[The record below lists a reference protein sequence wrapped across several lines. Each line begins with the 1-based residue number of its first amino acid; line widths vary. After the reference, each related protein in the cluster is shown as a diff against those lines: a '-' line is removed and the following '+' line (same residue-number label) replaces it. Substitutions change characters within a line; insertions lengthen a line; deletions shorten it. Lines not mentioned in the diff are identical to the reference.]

1 MACSRNYRDH
11 PLHMLCLGFV
21 STGNDGLDIF
31 FIVTILM
38 LQLGSFTVAYECVVW
53 LQYVITSER
62 GLLRHA
68 IQQLKKIPLK
78 EQRGPQERLH
88 LKTLQ
93 CRVDN
98 EEISFLE
105 SFLSP
110 IRSWADKQLGD
121 YHLHFAEVLSKN
133 KCVQTH

>member
-1 MACSRNYRDH
+1 
-11 PLHMLCLGFV
+11 MLCLGIV
-21 STGNDGLDIF
+21 STGNDGQEIY
-31 FIVTILM
+31 FIIMILM
-38 LQLGSFTVAYECVVW
+38 LHLGILTVAYECVVR

-78 EQRGPQERLH
+78 EQRGPQERIH

-93 CRVDN
+93 CRVEN

-121 YHLHFAEVLSKN
+121 YHLHFAEVLYKS
-133 KCVQTH
+133 KCVQTHKLLSIQLQ

>member
-1 MACSRNYRDH
+1 M
-11 PLHMLCLGFV
+11 
-21 STGNDGLDIF
+21 
-31 FIVTILM
+31 
-38 LQLGSFTVAYECVVW
+38 W

-78 EQRGPQERLH
+78 EQRGPQERIH

-93 CRVDN
+93 FRVEN

-121 YHLHFAEVLSKN
+121 YHLHFAEVLPKKK
-133 KCVQTH
+133 KCVQTQNF